1 VTGSPL
7 LRAFVALGVLL
18 LMLVPMRSFTS
29 ARARQAVP
37 AAPSATPAKG
47 TLARLEIVSTK
58 APFTYSVSH
67 LGKVVWQGKAVAS
80 PAATDLELPI
90 PPEGID
96 LSLTITWNEPGEAA
110 AKLSVSHDENDPVP
124 RTVWGDG
131 SASDVLTF
139 P

>member
-29 ARARQAVP
+29 ARARQAAAP
-37 AAPSATPAKG
+37 AAAPAKE
-47 TLARLEIVSTK
+47 TLAHLEIVSTK
-58 APFTYSVSH
+58 APFTYAVAH
-67 LGKVVWQGKAVAS
+67 LGKVVWQGKAAAS
-80 PAATDLELPI
+80 PVATDLKLPI

-110 AKLSVSHDENDPVP
+110 AKLSVSHEDNDPVE

-131 SASDVLTF
+131 SASDVLTY